1 MTTHST
7 SQAPLA
13 QHGGYSLVRVE
24 QLSQA
29 PPANDRSV
37 RYTGSD
43 GLDYRSQAVFD
54 NSYRIRLQP
63 LGGAFSRAA
72 THRGVHWF
80 NGVQPGGDATL
91 PDFQTW
97 ARSLLDRGLVHSED
111 ADAWR
116 ATFIDVEGGGRGQY
130 ILSAAD
136 STWRTL
142 VVTVPCSTV
151 ADSDSDESEPRQ
163 LQHASFGTH
172 VVQHSF
178 ETDFAQEWAQ
188 KLKSPRAW
196 LPLLIADV

>member
-7 SQAPLA
+7 SQA

-29 PPANDRSV
+29 PPANDRST
-37 RYTGSD
+37 RYTGPD

-54 NSYRIRLQP
+54 NNYRIRLQP
-63 LGGAFSRAA
+63 LGGAFSSAA
-72 THRGVHWF
+72 TVRGVHWF

-97 ARSLLDRGLVHSED
+97 AHNLLARGLVHPD
-111 ADAWR
+111 HADAWR

-130 ILSAAD
+130 LLSPAD

-142 VVTVPCSTV
+142 VVTVPCATP
-151 ADSDSDESEPRQ
+151 DSDSDSDGRDDEPRQ
-163 LQHASFGTH
+163 LQHACFGAH
-172 VVQHSF
+172 V
-178 ETDFAQEWAQ
+178 AQN
-188 KLKSPRAW
+188 KT
-196 LPLLIADV
+196 